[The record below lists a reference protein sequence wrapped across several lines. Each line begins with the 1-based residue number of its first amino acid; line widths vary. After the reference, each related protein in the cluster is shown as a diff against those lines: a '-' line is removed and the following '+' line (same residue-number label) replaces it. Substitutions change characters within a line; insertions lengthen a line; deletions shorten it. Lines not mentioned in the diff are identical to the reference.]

1 MEVYMSTARKLL
13 VAPLLLVLIASS
25 PAFAGQRHV
34 VDPTQLAA
42 IVEQHVAKQDAD
54 RAAIHEALSR
64 PEIQALAG
72 KMGVDLTRA
81 AAAVDSISSD
91 DLARAANAAHQ
102 INQHYVGGASTVV
115 ISTTTIIIV
124 LLLVVLLVVLLK

>member
-1 MEVYMSTARKLL
+1 MSTARKLL

-54 RAAIHEALSR
+54 RAAIHEALSL
-64 PEIQALAG
+64 PEVQTLVG
-72 KMGVDLTRA
+72 KMGVDLTRV
-81 AAAVDSISSD
+81 AAAVDTISSD
-91 DLARAANAAHQ
+91 DLARAANAARQ
-102 INQHYVGGASTVV
+102 INQQIVG
-115 ISTTTIIIV
+115 I
-124 LLLVVLLVVLLK
+124 